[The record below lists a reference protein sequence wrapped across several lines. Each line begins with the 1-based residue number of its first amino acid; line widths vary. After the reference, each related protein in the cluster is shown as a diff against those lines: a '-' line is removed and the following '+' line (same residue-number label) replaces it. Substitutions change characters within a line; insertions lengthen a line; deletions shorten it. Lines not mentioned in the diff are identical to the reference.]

1 MEVILLE
8 KVAKL
13 GSIGSVVTV
22 KDGYGRNFLLPRNKA
37 VRATQSNLKM
47 FEARRQEIEREN
59 KMKKDAAEAL
69 LPKFSDVSVTLL
81 RQAGEDGRLFG
92 SVSSRDIAQAITDVV
107 GLNVEYS
114 QVVVP
119 SKFKQ
124 VGTYSLSVELHPEV
138 VAEISLVIARGEEEV
153 SK

>member
-114 QVVVP
+114 QVIVP

>member
-8 KVAKL
+8 KVGKL

-22 KDGYGRNFLLPRNKA
+22 KDGYGRNFLLLRNKA
-37 VRATQSNLKM
+37 IRATKANLKM
-47 FEARRQEIEREN
+47 FEERRQEIEREN
-59 KMKKDAAEAL
+59 KLKKEAAESL
-69 LPKFSDVSVTLL
+69 LPKFSDVSVTLF

-92 SVSSRDIAQAITDVV
+92 SVTSRDIASAMTSVV
-107 GLNVEYS
+107 KMNVDHS

-124 VGTYSLSVELHPEV
+124 TGTYTLSVVLHPEV
-138 VAEISLVIARGEEEV
+138 VAEISLVIARGEEV
-153 SK
+153 SE

>member
-1 MEVILLE
+1 M
-8 KVAKL
+8 
-13 GSIGSVVTV
+13 
-22 KDGYGRNFLLPRNKA
+22 PRNKA

-114 QVVVP
+114 QVIVP